1 MLLEKV
7 AEIIVKT
14 AHCNADDVKAETEL
28 ESLGID
34 SLGAITLIFELEEA
48 FDIEIPNEAI
58 PSIKTVNDILEKLE
72 GTTQ

>member
-1 MLLEKV
+1 MVLEKV

-14 AHCNADDVKAETEL
+14 FHCNAEDIKAETKL

-58 PSIKTVNDILEKLE
+58 PSIKTVNDIIEKLE
-72 GTTQ
+72 GADQ

>member
-1 MLLEKV
+1 MVLEKV

-14 AHCNADDVKAETEL
+14 FHCNAEDIKAETKL

-58 PSIKTVNDILEKLE
+58 PSIKTVNDIIEKLE
-72 GTTQ
+72 GTGH

>member
-1 MLLEKV
+1 MVFEKV

-14 AHCNADDVKAETEL
+14 VNCNAEDIKAETKL

-58 PSIKTVNDILEKLE
+58 PSIKTVNDIIEKLE
-72 GTTQ
+72 GTGH